1 MHGFAILFDNFVIVV
16 WNWKGYSIR
25 YQNAGNS
32 GPALVLAHGFG
43 ANRTLPLSSSPVVA
57 WKLPSLANL
66 FQQQIHL
73 PQGLPAPTCCWKLP
87 PAADS
92 LLLFPLD
99 FCRSFSWLVL
109 IKPSPSE
116 YGCGMPFLVLSMKAS
131 MMETQEE
138 KDRFRKVSQR
148 LTEHLYGIVAM
159 VTVNAGWYIFSE
171 ADRCQYSLC
180 LVHNMAIKLKLCFC
194 LVLNVF
200 L

>member
-1 MHGFAILFDNFVIVV
+1 MGFLYILFQVIIQLITVGLVWRTAVHQIV

-87 PAADS
+87 PAAES

-116 YGCGMPFLVLSMKAS
+116 FGCGMPCLVLSMKAS

-138 KDRFRKVSQR
+138 KDRFRKVSQSC
-148 LTEHLYGIVAM
+148 L
-159 VTVNAGWYIFSE
+159 IFFLLLIASSFFFLMK
-171 ADRCQYSLC
+171 AIYSLT
-180 LVHNMAIKLKLCFC
+180 L
-194 LVLNVF
+194 
-200 L
+200 